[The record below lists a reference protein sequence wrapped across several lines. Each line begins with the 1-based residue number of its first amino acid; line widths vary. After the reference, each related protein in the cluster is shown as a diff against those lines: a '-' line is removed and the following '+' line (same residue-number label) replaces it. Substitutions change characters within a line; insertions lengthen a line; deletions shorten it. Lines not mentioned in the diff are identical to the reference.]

1 MSSSDDSKLGPLF
14 SQPLESIN
22 GLTVA
27 DLNRYLSAIRKLDD
41 LPTGV
46 ELVEGVYLGDGLGGL
61 TLLPDATVDLI
72 IADPPQS
79 PWEGTDLKGSKMT
92 LSEYYEWNQNWLKQ
106 SQRVLKETGAIY
118 LFTHWRYSGMY
129 QALLSEVFNVQ
140 TRISWR
146 FLNGGADQT
155 TRGWRN
161 ALGDIWF
168 ASKTGKFY
176 FHDRQ
181 VETEDFRDKIPGSN
195 FWGDIVDFQRET
207 PAQLKGEKPAS
218 VLKRVIQAGT
228 AKLNWIVDPFMRS
241 GTSGVVSKK
250 MGRRFIGFEVNRDQL
265 LLAMKR
271 IDQG

>member
-1 MSSSDDSKLGPLF
+1 MSSSDDSNLGPLF
-14 SQPLESIN
+14 SQPLESN
-22 GLTVA
+22 SGLTVA
-27 DLNRYLSAIRKLDD
+27 DLNRYLSAIRNLED
-41 LPTGV
+41 LPTGI
-46 ELVEGVYLGDGLGGL
+46 ELVEGLYLGDGLSGL
-61 TLLPDATVDLI
+61 KLLPDATVDLI

-79 PWEGTDLKGSKMT
+79 PWEGPDLKGRPLT
-92 LSEYYEWNQNWLKQ
+92 LSEYYQWNQNWLKE
-106 SQRVLKETGAIY
+106 SGRVLKQTGAIY
-118 LFTHWRYSGMY
+118 LFSHWRYSGMY

-146 FLNGGADQT
+146 FSNTEADQT
-155 TRGWRN
+155 NHGWRN

-176 FHDRQ
+176 FHNRQ
-181 VETEDFRDKIPGSN
+181 VEAENFRDKLPDSN

-207 PAQLKGEKPAS
+207 GGQLKGEKPAA
-218 VLKRVIQAGT
+218 VMKRVIQAGT

-241 GTSGVVSKK
+241 GTTGVAAKK